1 MTVLRIHGGGRGG
14 ELPMK
19 RRVGPKSTQVQR
31 WVGSG
36 GGGGGGGKAGR
47 GEHGKLLFGALRFEP
62 PGRNNLTRTYGL
74 WRTPRLG
81 PRGFILSI
89 STGLRTRQTIRQA

>member
-36 GGGGGGGKAGR
+36 GGGGGGGTRSAG
-47 GEHGKLLFGALRFEP
+47 HFGRI
-62 PGRNNLTRTYGL
+62 N
-74 WRTPRLG
+74 
-81 PRGFILSI
+81 
-89 STGLRTRQTIRQA
+89 